1 MGLCS
6 RQPNQYNLSQR
17 LRPRDSHR
25 HDETIERTEMKLIE
39 KFMLKRCST
48 EVQLM
53 LTRMKERP
61 EDFDYGT
68 GWKKLVEVADNERS
82 PYTNIE
88 RKMIRKYWKECQVQ
102 RDRKKLLAQI
112 MQQTINPT
120 TREDIEDGVISKRY
134 SQALAASMQATKQTL
149 RGGVPTTGYT
159 DPRAMY
165 GSDSGAQG
173 AYGIYANPHSRN
185 PFQNSTAP

>member
-1 MGLCS
+1 
-6 RQPNQYNLSQR
+6 
-17 LRPRDSHR
+17 
-25 HDETIERTEMKLIE
+25 MKLIE
-39 KFMLKRCST
+39 KFLIKRCST

-88 RKMIRKYWKECQVQ
+88 RKMIRTYWKECQLQ
-102 RDRKKLLAQI
+102 RERKKLLAQI

-120 TREDIEDGVISKRY
+120 TREDIEDGVISKAY
-134 SQALAASMQATKQTL
+134 SQNLARLMMNSQQALQ
-149 RGGVPTTGYT
+149 GGVLATYNGPHG
-159 DPRAMY
+159 MY
-165 GSDSGAQG
+165 GQYGQNNAQG
-173 AYGIYANPHSRN
+173 RIV
-185 PFQNSTAP
+185 

>member
-1 MGLCS
+1 
-6 RQPNQYNLSQR
+6 
-17 LRPRDSHR
+17 
-25 HDETIERTEMKLIE
+25 MKLIE

-68 GWKKLVEVADNERS
+68 GWKKLVEIADNQGS

-88 RKMIRKYWKECQVQ
+88 RKMIRKQWKECQVT

-120 TREDIEDGVISKRY
+120 TRENIEDGVISAAYQRNLAR
-134 SQALAASMQATKQTL
+134 SMMNSQQALQ
-149 RGGVPTTGYT
+149 GGVLTTGYT
-159 DPRAMY
+159 DPRAVY
-165 GSDSGAQG
+165 GQYGQNTAAQG
-173 AYGIYANPHSRN
+173 RIV
-185 PFQNSTAP
+185 

>member
-1 MGLCS
+1 
-6 RQPNQYNLSQR
+6 
-17 LRPRDSHR
+17 
-25 HDETIERTEMKLIE
+25 MKLIE
-39 KFMLKRCST
+39 KFLIKRCST

-88 RKMIRKYWKECQVQ
+88 RKMIRTYWKECQLQ
-102 RDRKKLLAQI
+102 RERKKLLAQI

-120 TREDIEDGVISKRY
+120 TREDIEDGIISKAYAQR
-134 SQALAASMQATKQTL
+134 LAASMMNSQQALQ
-149 RGGVPTTGYT
+149 GGVLSAYT
-159 DPRAMY
+159 DPR
-165 GSDSGAQG
+165 GVFGHTTNIGAQG
-173 AYGIYANPHSRN
+173 RMV
-185 PFQNSTAP
+185 

>member
-1 MGLCS
+1 M
-6 RQPNQYNLSQR
+6 
-17 LRPRDSHR
+17 
-25 HDETIERTEMKLIE
+25 IE
-39 KFMLKRCST
+39 KLLIKRCST

-68 GWKKLVEVADNERS
+68 GWKKLVEIADNQNS

-88 RKMIRKYWKECQVQ
+88 RKMIRKYWRECQVN

-120 TREDIEDGVISKRY
+120 TREDIEDGVISRAY
-134 SQALAASMQATKQTL
+134 QRNLAASMMNSQQALQ
-149 RGGVPTTGYT
+149 GGIL
-159 DPRAMY
+159 AQY
-165 GSDSGAQG
+165 GSPLQG
-173 AYGIYANPHSRN
+173 AIGRQP
-185 PFQNSTAP
+185 

>member
-1 MGLCS
+1 
-6 RQPNQYNLSQR
+6 
-17 LRPRDSHR
+17 
-25 HDETIERTEMKLIE
+25 MKLIE

-48 EVQLM
+48 EVQVM

-68 GWKKLVEVADNERS
+68 GWKKLVEIADNQNS
-82 PYTNIE
+82 PYTNVE
-88 RKMIRKYWKECQVQ
+88 RKLIRKYWKECQVN

-134 SQALAASMQATKQTL
+134 SQALAQSMMNSQQALQSGIL
-149 RGGVPTTGYT
+149 SGFN
-159 DPRAMY
+159 DPRALY
-165 GSDSGAQG
+165 GT
-173 AYGIYANPHSRN
+173 YK
-185 PFQNSTAP
+185 

>member
-1 MGLCS
+1 
-6 RQPNQYNLSQR
+6 
-17 LRPRDSHR
+17 
-25 HDETIERTEMKLIE
+25 MKLIE

-48 EVQLM
+48 EVQVM

-68 GWKKLVEVADNERS
+68 GWKKLVEIAENVSS
-82 PYTNIE
+82 PYTNVE
-88 RKMIRKYWKECQVQ
+88 RKMIRKYWKECQLQ

-120 TREDIEDGVISKRY
+120 TREDIEDGVISKAY
-134 SQALAASMQATKQTL
+134 SQNLARSMMNIQQALQ
-149 RGGVPTTGYT
+149 GGILSGYN

-165 GSDSGAQG
+165 GSALK
-173 AYGIYANPHSRN
+173 NPS
-185 PFQNSTAP
+185 PYQQMTQP

>member
-1 MGLCS
+1 
-6 RQPNQYNLSQR
+6 
-17 LRPRDSHR
+17 
-25 HDETIERTEMKLIE
+25 MKLIE
-39 KFMLKRCST
+39 KFLIKRCST

-82 PYTNIE
+82 PYTSTE
-88 RKMIRKYWKECQVQ
+88 RKMIRKYWKECQVN

-134 SQALAASMQATKQTL
+134 SQALAQSMQATKQAL
-149 RGGVPTTGYT
+149 QSNIITGYT
-159 DPRAMY
+159 DPRALY
-165 GSDSGAQG
+165 GQYGANT
-173 AYGIYANPHSRN
+173 A
-185 PFQNSTAP
+185 QNALIGKEIL